1 MLGGQAELLLGRQ
14 HEPVG
19 GPLPPHRAVA
29 PAVRIPRD
37 EDEARVAAAEVLGEE
52 RQLERVRVRLVEEA
66 GAPGVA
72 RVDGEVLPDEPPE
85 LRALAVVR
93 VRGGA
98 AVEGQQRVA
107 GVDAVVVRPEER
119 MLDVGAVLA
128 APEGAREPRHPV
140 ADDAQLVDSGP
151 VSGVAGHADDD
162 ARPAE
167 AATDDRLA
175 AALDTEEEDRP
186 VERDPVDDAPPPRRR
201 PAPPV
206 APVEADRLDRDV
218 PRTRA
223 GGAAGAGEQVGE
235 AGEALVLD
243 RGQDMRA

>member
-1 MLGGQAELLLGRQ
+1 M
-14 HEPVG
+14 
-19 GPLPPHRAVA
+19 
-29 PAVRIPRD
+29 
-37 EDEARVAAAEVLGEE
+37 
-52 RQLERVRVRLVEEA
+52 RLVEEA
-66 GAPGVA
+66 GVPWIVG
-72 RVDGEVLPDEPPE
+72 VDGDVLAEQAPEP
-85 LRALAVVR
+85 RSVALVGIS
-93 VRGGA
+93 GGS
-98 AVEGQQRVA
+98 AVERQQSVA

-162 ARPAE
+162 ARPAQ
-167 AATDDRLA
+167 AAADDRLA

-186 VERDPVDDAPPPRRR
+186 VVRDPVDEAASPRQRVAPPIP
-201 PAPPV
+201 
-206 APVEADRLDRDV
+206 PVEADRLDRDV